1 MRVLLD
7 EQVPRDLAVEL
18 TGHEVHTVG
27 QEGWKG
33 LENGELLVRASGKFE
48 ALISMDRNMP
58 AQQDIHRYRIGLVLV
73 RAVSNRIEALRPLIP
88 AIQTALASVRPGEV
102 TRVGA

>member
-7 EQVPRDLAVEL
+7 EQMPRDLATEL
-18 TGHEVHTVG
+18 PGHEVRTVG

-33 LENGELLVRASGKFE
+33 LENGDLLAQAAARFD
-48 ALISMDRNMP
+48 ALISMDKNMP
-58 AQQDIHRYRIGLVLV
+58 IEQDISRHRIGLVLL

-88 AIQTALASVRPGEV
+88 AIQAALASVRPGEV
-102 TRVGA
+102 KRVGA